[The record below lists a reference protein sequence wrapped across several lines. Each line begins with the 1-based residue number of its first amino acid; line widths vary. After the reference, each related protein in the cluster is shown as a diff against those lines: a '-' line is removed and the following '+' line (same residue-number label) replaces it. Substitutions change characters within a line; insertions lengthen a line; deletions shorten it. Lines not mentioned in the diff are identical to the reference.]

1 MLVPTAVAVLLMLAT
16 MGFAPTVMAAPYG
29 AVSVASDQTTEPPA
43 DGDAPAPGTGE
54 LDEAATEQP
63 AAEEP
68 SDAPTDDPASSTE
81 PAPTQPEQTE
91 TEPSPTETEPSPTEE
106 TETQKAQLSLQASMS
121 PAVVSQDEI
130 VTISVVVSNDGA
142 AADTNVMV
150 SNLLP
155 AGAVFRSATDVAFD
169 EQSAEAT
176 IGTVAANGSS
186 SFSISV
192 AFPQAVGEMVATPSV
207 QGTASSDQ
215 TSSVVEVLPTVP
227 GGPVSPEPSPAP
239 STSPDDSNGSGP
251 GGGGSPDPA
260 PATAGGP
267 TPNGSA
273 PSGGASDTG
282 SGQGDSSSGGASPGD
297 TSPGGDEP
305 SGSTTNSSGQPGAGQ
320 LGSSGGAGS
329 GPGGSGGGGFG
340 PDGPGLDGPGQSAA
354 GNAGGD
360 ARGGGD
366 RSIQPAES
374 EASAVPA
381 ASSPADGSTVVADPG
396 ADQIGPA
403 WGQSAVHML
412 GVALVVTG
420 CVLLAVGGARRN
432 RFWS

>member
-1 MLVPTAVAVLLMLAT
+1 MLVATAVAVLLMLAT

-29 AVSVASDQTTEPPA
+29 AVSVTSDQTTEPPA
-43 DGDAPAPGTGE
+43 DGDDATGPGPGTSE

-91 TEPSPTETEPSPTEE
+91 TEPSPTEE
-106 TETQKAQLSLQASMS
+106 TEIQKAQLSLQASMS

-130 VTISVVVSNDGA
+130 VTISVVVSNNGA

-169 EQSAEAT
+169 EQSAEASV
-176 IGTVAANGSS
+176 GTVAANGSS
-186 SFSISV
+186 SFAISV
-192 AFPQAVGEMVATPSV
+192 AFPKAVGELVATPSV

-239 STSPDDSNGSGP
+239 GTSPDDSNGSGP

-273 PSGGASDTG
+273 PSGGVSDTG
-282 SGQGDSSSGGASPGD
+282 SGQGNSSSDGSSPGD
-297 TSPGGDEP
+297 TSPGGGGS
-305 SGSTTNSSGQPGAGQ
+305 SGSTTNGSGQPGAGQ
-320 LGSSGGAGS
+320 SGS
-329 GPGGSGGGGFG
+329 GGGSGGGGFG
-340 PDGPGLDGPGQSAA
+340 PDGPGRDGPGQSAA

-366 RSIQPAES
+366 RSTQPPASDTSESGSSDAE
-374 EASAVPA
+374 VPSRGA
-381 ASSPADGSTVVADPG
+381 ASSSADGSTVVADPG